1 MKILHYVDENMLLW
15 ARPWLQ
21 LIKYLEGQGVQNHIL
36 CRPGGSLD
44 KHVIENNIGLSTY
57 KPFLPSLP
65 QSCLGISTII
75 KRIKPD
81 IIHTRLS
88 SAAMIGGYWGKRMGV
103 PVVSTIDKY
112 PKKRYYL
119 DSDMLIPCSS
129 AVASH
134 MRSLGFSESVM
145 KLIYNPVN
153 MDEYRKDFPRREDF
167 RRQHNIAE
175 DDFIILGA
183 GRFIDWKGFDSLIQA
198 CSKLCKA
205 NEIKKNWKLW
215 LVGDGP
221 EMSMY
226 KKCVS
231 DFNMEEKTTF
241 WGFQSN
247 IKSFLWAAD
256 LFVQPS
262 REPEGFS
269 LMLLEAMAAGLPAI
283 ATAIGGTL
291 DIVDDNQSGWLFEPD
306 DVQKLTATLHR
317 ILLSDTLD
325 KYSANAEL
333 KADIF
338 SVEKIGYQTSRFYET
353 VIQKKLNITR

>member
-1 MKILHYVDENMLLW
+1 LKILHYVDENHLLW
-15 ARPWLQ
+15 GRPWLQ
-21 LIKYLEGQGVQNHIL
+21 LIRYLEDKGLRNHIL

-44 KHVIENNIGLSTY
+44 NHVIENSIGLSTY
-57 KPFLPSLP
+57 IPLISSLP
-65 QSCLGISTII
+65 QLCPGLRTII
-75 KRIKPD
+75 KRINPD
-81 IIHTRLS
+81 LIHTRLS

-112 PKKRYYL
+112 PKKKYYL
-119 DSDMLIPCSS
+119 DSDKLIPCSS

-134 MRSLGFSESVM
+134 MKSLGFLESDI

-153 MDEYRKDFPRREDF
+153 MDEYRKDFSKREDF
-167 RRQHNIAE
+167 CRKYNIDA

-183 GRFIDWKGFDSLIQA
+183 GRFVDWKGFDSLIKA
-198 CSKLCKA
+198 CSILRKTNA
-205 NEIKKNWKLW
+205 ITKKWKLW

-221 EMSMY
+221 EKTMY
-226 KKCVS
+226 EKCVS

-241 WGFQSN
+241 WGFQSD
-247 IKSFLWAAD
+247 IKQFLWAAD

-291 DIVDDNQSGWLFEPD
+291 DIIDDDQSGWLFEPD
-306 DVQKLTATLHR
+306 DVQKLAA
-317 ILLSDTLD
+317 ILKRLLLIDTLD
-325 KYSANAEL
+325 KYSSNAQM
-333 KADIF
+333 KAGNF
-338 SVEKIGYQTSRFYET
+338 SVEKIGDQTIKFYET
-353 VIQKKLNITR
+353 MIHY